1 MCKSTVEKETHDRVL
16 TAFYNERKRIIMANK
31 SATNRKPI
39 ASGTKGFICLI
50 VLCAVLVFV
59 SCISLVGMPLDS
71 EGVNILLPWVPMTG
85 ANWPASLPLDRTLG
99 GGTYTDYTFTLPEG
113 ATAEDAVKVL
123 KTRLNELGETDAAV
137 SLKGDVIRVELRK
150 MSDSLRGSKLALAV
164 LQGHLEFNDPDGN
177 VVLTEKDVTSA
188 KVNVKSTSSAYS
200 VYLDFTLTSE
210 GKQKLADANP
220 TFMNLNCDGESVASY
235 VTISNGEVSAY
246 VGTGDTAYSSAYNLS
261 YLTNSGAVDAKL
273 TQSGTGDVV
282 ASSGIVLNVV
292 ILLCAA
298 LLVCTLIY
306 LVVIGKLTGISA
318 FISVWCTVLLGM
330 FFLATI
336 VVPSSTMLHVS
347 TLIAV
352 LLGVLLSM
360 YAAVTRTSAISA
372 QIGEGSVPK
381 QATKLGMKNAA
392 KNVWIAHGGVLAVA
406 LILMIFAFSRS
417 IGYALFAGVLASALS
432 TLAMRAFQLCF
443 TAITNKP
450 ALFGKVK

>member
-1 MCKSTVEKETHDRVL
+1 MCKSTVEKETHNRVL

-39 ASGTKGFICLI
+39 TSGTKGFICLI

-71 EGVNILLPWVPMTG
+71 EGVNILLPWVPVSG
-85 ANWPASLPLDRTLG
+85 ADWPASLPLDRTLG
-99 GGTYTDYTFTLPEG
+99 GGSYTDYTFTLPEG
-113 ATAEDAVKVL
+113 ASAEDAVKVI
-123 KTRLNELGETDAAV
+123 KTRLNDLGETDAAV
-137 SLKGDVIRVELRK
+137 SLKGDAIRAEVRK
-150 MSDSLRGSKLALAV
+150 MSDSMRVSKLAMAV
-164 LQGHLEFNDPDGN
+164 MQGHLEFKDSDGN
-177 VVLTEKDVTSA
+177 TVLTEKDVTSA

-200 VYLDFTLTSE
+200 VYLDFALTNE

-220 TFMNLNCDGESVASY
+220 SYMSLNCDGESAASY
-235 VTISNGEVSAY
+235 VTISDGALSAY
-246 VGTGDTAYSSAYNLS
+246 VGTGDTAYSSAYNLA

-273 TQSGTGDVV
+273 TQSGTGDVA

-298 LLVCTLIY
+298 LLVCTLVY
-306 LVVIGKLTGISA
+306 LVVIGKLTGVSA
-318 FISVWCTVLLGM
+318 FISVWCTVLLAM

-347 TLIAV
+347 TLVAV

-392 KNVWIAHGGVLAVA
+392 KNVWIAHGGVLALA

-417 IGYALFAGVLASALS
+417 IGYALFVGVLASALS
-432 TLAMRAFQLCF
+432 ALAMRAFQLCF

>member
-1 MCKSTVEKETHDRVL
+1 MCKSTVEKETHNRVL

-39 ASGTKGFICLI
+39 TSGTKGFICLI

-71 EGVNILLPWVPMTG
+71 EGVNILLPWVPVSG
-85 ANWPASLPLDRTLG
+85 ADWPASLPLDRTLG
-99 GGTYTDYTFTLPEG
+99 GGSYTDYTFTLPEG
-113 ATAEDAVKVL
+113 ASAEDAVKVI
-123 KTRLNELGETDAAV
+123 KTRLNDLGETDAAV
-137 SLKGDVIRVELRK
+137 SLKGDAIRAEVRK
-150 MSDSLRGSKLALAV
+150 MSDSMRVSKLAMAV
-164 LQGHLEFNDPDGN
+164 MQGHLEFKDSDGN
-177 VVLTEKDVTSA
+177 TVLTEKDVKSA

-200 VYLDFTLTSE
+200 VYLDFALTNE

-220 TFMNLNCDGESVASY
+220 SYMSLNCDGESAASY
-235 VTISNGEVSAY
+235 VTISDGALSAY
-246 VGTGDTAYSSAYNLS
+246 VGTGDTAYSSAYNLA

-273 TQSGTGDVV
+273 TQSGTGDVA

-298 LLVCTLIY
+298 LLVCTLVY
-306 LVVIGKLTGISA
+306 LVVIGKLTGVSA
-318 FISVWCTVLLGM
+318 FISVWCTVLLAM

-347 TLIAV
+347 TLVAV

-392 KNVWIAHGGVLAVA
+392 KNVWIAHGGVLALA

-450 ALFGKVK
+450 SLFGKVK